1 MGLQELMY
9 GLGAVV
15 LLGVLV
21 FAVMRGNR
29 RPSQQPAADQ
39 ATRRNFDKL

>member
-15 LLGVLV
+15 LLAALIYGTSV
-21 FAVMRGNR
+21 AGKR
-29 RPSQQPAADQ
+29 RRSAAADA
-39 ATRRNFDKL
+39 ATRRNFDKA